1 LAGFKH
7 LKTHKLK
14 GDIMKEGHLIN
25 KINRLIPIAKAT
37 PMSEFYDDD
46 STGIWIRGS
55 EYSYKGTLSYERLLF
70 EYYLDDEAVHPD
82 LAKIV
87 EDANWMWEPYDAG
100 TLMLYPN

>member
-1 LAGFKH
+1 
-7 LKTHKLK
+7 
-14 GDIMKEGHLIN
+14 MKQGHLIN
-25 KINRLIPIAKAT
+25 KINRLIPIANAT

-55 EYSYKGTLSYERLLF
+55 EYSYKGSLSYERLLF

-82 LAKIV
+82 LKEII
-87 EDANWMWEPYDAG
+87 EDAGWFWEPYNAG

>member
-7 LKTHKLK
+7 LKIHKLK
-14 GDIMKEGHLIN
+14 GDIMRQEHLIN

-46 STGIWIRGS
+46 STGIWIKGS
-55 EYSYKGTLSYERLLF
+55 EYLYKGTLSYDRLLF
-70 EYYLDDEAVHPD
+70 ESYLDDEAIHPD
-82 LAKIV
+82 LLEII
-87 EDANWMWEPYDAG
+87 EDAGWYGEPYDAG